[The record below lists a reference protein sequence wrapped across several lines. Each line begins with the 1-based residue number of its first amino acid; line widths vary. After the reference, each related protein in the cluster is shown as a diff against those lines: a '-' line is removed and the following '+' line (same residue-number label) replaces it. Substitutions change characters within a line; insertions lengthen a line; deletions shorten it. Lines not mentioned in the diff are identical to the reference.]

1 MAEWIETYRGAVYAW
16 QEDHNGHMNVT
27 HYVAKFDEGT
37 WQFLAMLGLSRGYMD
52 REKRGMAAVQQNITY
67 KRELVAGAVIYV
79 ETELRE
85 MSARKL
91 RYVHR
96 MINVET
102 GEEVAEMELIGVHID
117 RETRRAC
124 PFPEEIR
131 ATGARLLGEA
141 A

>member
-1 MAEWIETYRGAVYAW
+1 MAEWVETYRGAVYRW

-37 WQFLAMLGLSRGYMD
+37 WQFLAMLGLNRGYMD

-67 KRELVAGAVIYV
+67 KRELVAGDTVYV

-96 MINVET
+96 MIDAQT
-102 GEEVAEMELIGVHID
+102 SEEVAEMELTGVHID
-117 RETRRAC
+117 AQTRRAC
-124 PFPEEIR
+124 PFPDAIR
-131 ATGARLLGEA
+131 ATGARFLGA
-141 A
+141 RA